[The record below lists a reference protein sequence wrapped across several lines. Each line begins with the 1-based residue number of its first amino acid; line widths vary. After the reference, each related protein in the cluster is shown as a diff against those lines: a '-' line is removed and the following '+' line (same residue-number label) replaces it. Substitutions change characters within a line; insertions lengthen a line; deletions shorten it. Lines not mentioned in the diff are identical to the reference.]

1 MLITN
6 PKLGEAPD
14 VYTHGVQINNA
25 PVVNSF
31 RADKLLPLVGGP
43 GKDILSGSG
52 VIRGMGG
59 DDLISGGAGDDILW
73 GGPGDDTL
81 SGGDG
86 NDVYKYDESGQD
98 IIINSGG
105 DNDVVDF
112 SEMGI
117 HIYQLRFHR
126 DNDDL
131 VIMVNF
137 GMSSKIRIVNHFVGG
152 DSAISFV
159 RVEEQGIQ
167 KDSSASQIAEMLHL
181 LPPPEDIGA
190 IASLGGEDASHAI
203 TQMIKFYGLDVYY

>member
-1 MLITN
+1 
-6 PKLGEAPD
+6 
-14 VYTHGVQINNA
+14 
-25 PVVNSF
+25 
-31 RADKLLPLVGGP
+31 
-43 GKDILSGSG
+43 
-52 VIRGMGG
+52 MGG

-105 DNDVVDF
+105 GNDVVDF

-137 GMSSKIRIVNHFVGG
+137 GMSSKTRIVNHFVGG

-159 RVEEQGIQ
+159 RVEEQGVQ
-167 KDSSASQIAEMLHL
+167 KDYSASQIAEMLHP